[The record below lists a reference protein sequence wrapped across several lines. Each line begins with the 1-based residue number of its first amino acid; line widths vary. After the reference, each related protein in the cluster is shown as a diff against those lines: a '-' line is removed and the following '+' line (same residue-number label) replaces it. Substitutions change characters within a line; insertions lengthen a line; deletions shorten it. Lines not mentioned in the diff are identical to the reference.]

1 MYVIKIRGN
10 DINGGKLMELLYKIK
25 DRVQQESI
33 DYIEENRSSVVKNNQ
48 KTLFALNIIYFVVV
62 VGYLLASM
70 TVFSE
75 WQVTGVY
82 ARAVAVHLVVLPIII
97 IRYRKKTRSYKEVS
111 IVCKVFQL
119 YVMTFAGIMSIVPI
133 EMNQPAVYY
142 MPMAVAFVVAFTY
155 TFYQALGLVLLEMAV
170 YVLASFLTKS
180 IEVFSVDFFSCIFGI
195 ILAGYVAKILYS
207 YRASENEAKQRIRRM
222 GMMDRLTSTYNKAS
236 TEFLCK
242 EFMRSHPQSDCVM
255 LILDFDNFKM
265 VNDTY
270 GHQAGDEVLR
280 SFGKILRH
288 SIGTDDIAG
297 RFGGDE
303 FFLFFKKKDITDAL
317 MSVERVMEQTRA
329 MRAPDGRQPF
339 SCSVGIAIRRATDD
353 TMESYDQ
360 LLARA
365 DRALYDVKRRGKNNY
380 KIDS

>member
-1 MYVIKIRGN
+1 MYGIRIREN
-10 DINGGKLMELLYKIK
+10 DINRGNLMELLYKIK

-62 VGYLLASM
+62 VGYLLASL

-82 ARAVAVHLVVLPIII
+82 ARAVAVHLVVLPIVI

-155 TFYQALGLVLLEMAV
+155 TFYQALGLVLLEM
-170 YVLASFLTKS
+170 
-180 IEVFSVDFFSCIFGI
+180 
-195 ILAGYVAKILYS
+195 AGYVAKILYS

-365 DRALYDVKRRGKNNY
+365 DRALYDVKRSGKNNY

>member
-1 MYVIKIRGN
+1 
-10 DINGGKLMELLYKIK
+10 MELLYKIR

-62 VGYLLASM
+62 VGYLLASL

-75 WQVTGVY
+75 WQVTRIYTG
-82 ARAVAVHLVVLPIII
+82 AAVLHLAVLIFIIV
-97 IRYRKKTRSYKEVS
+97 RYGKKTRSYREVS
-111 IVCKVFQL
+111 SVCKIFQL
-119 YVMTFAGIMSIVPI
+119 YVMTFAGIMSIVPV

-142 MPMAVAFVVAFTY
+142 MPMAVAFIVAFTY
-155 TFYQALGLVLLEMAV
+155 TFYQALGLLLIEM
-170 YVLASFLTKS
+170 LLFIFASFLTKS
-180 IEVFSVDFFSCIFGI
+180 VEVFSVDLFSCIFGI

-270 GHQAGDEVLR
+270 GHQAGDAVLR

-303 FFLFFKKKDITDAL
+303 FFLFLKKKDVADAL
-317 MSVERVMEQTRA
+317 ESVERVMEQTRS

-339 SCSVGIAIRRATDD
+339 SCSVGIAVRRVTDD
-353 TMESYDQ
+353 NMESYDQ

-365 DRALYDVKRRGKNNY
+365 DRALYDVKRSGKNNY